1 VAGKDSYL
9 RPMLE
14 AGSSRVFNCIERHR
28 KLQAE
33 AADDV
38 SFFKHEPLHNVVVI
52 KEVRPDYEAAALGR
66 NLVTKLYL
74 PYNQGDVYE
83 GGRSVFLH
91 DPKLLTILNELVGL
105 QGPRLAKEDMR
116 SDLKMLQVFDGLPSL
131 DAFLLRDALELEG
144 FRPNPLF
151 LEVSEIERAAIYDYI
166 RQKFEPLVRAALGSG
181 SFQSS
186 KVAYLVDKMWEA
198 KDLDALDPLIEA
210 CRFPKDEALSIFT
223 AWKGINFY
231 TFEYERIKGL
241 IESLGQWL
249 ARISIPRFGSLT
261 ADTEHVT
268 FLKDS
273 AIERLKHHTSAVE
286 EIVGE
291 YDTLYQRFVV
301 SRDAVVDFIDFL
313 HRSREI
319 YWRMGEGLSALNHAT
334 HCWNLST
341 ANYFSRRLP
350 FDRLE
355 HVLNCVLHILA
366 DERRG
371 DRAGSANFVLA
382 RS

>member
-1 VAGKDSYL
+1 MAGKNSYL

-14 AGSSRVFNCIERHR
+14 AGSSRVFNCIERHL
-28 KLQAE
+28 KLRADG
-33 AADDV
+33 ADD
-38 SFFKHEPLHNVVVI
+38 SRFFKHEPLHNVVII
-52 KEVRPDYEAAALGR
+52 KEVRPDDEGAGMGR
-66 NLVTKLYL
+66 NLLTKLYL
-74 PYNQGDVYE
+74 PYNEHDVYE

-91 DPKLLTILNELVGL
+91 DPKLVATLNELVGL
-105 QGPRLAKEDMR
+105 QGPKLSKDDIR

-144 FRPNPLF
+144 FTPNPLY
-151 LEVSEIERAAIYDYI
+151 LEVSDTERAAIYDYI
-166 RQKFEPLVRAALGSG
+166 RKKFEPLVRAALGSG

-210 CRFPKDEALSIFT
+210 CRFPKHEALSIFT

-231 TFEYERIKGL
+231 TFEYDRIKGR
-241 IESLGQWL
+241 IEELGRWL
-249 ARISIPRFGSLT
+249 ARTSIPRFGSLT
-261 ADTEHVT
+261 ADAEHVM

-273 AIERLKHHTSAVE
+273 AIERLKHHASAVDD
-286 EIVGE
+286 IVRE
-291 YDTLYQRFVV
+291 YDKLYARFVV
-301 SRDAVVDFIDFL
+301 SRDAVTDFIDFL

-334 HCWNLST
+334 HCWDLST
-341 ANYFSRRLP
+341 ANFFGRRLP

-355 HVLNCVLHILA
+355 HVLNCLLRILA
-366 DERRG
+366 DERRT
-371 DRAGSANFVLA
+371 DRASSANFVFV
-382 RS
+382 

>member
-1 VAGKDSYL
+1 
-9 RPMLE
+9 MLE

-28 KLQAE
+28 KLRAE
-33 AADDV
+33 GADDAC
-38 SFFKHEPLHNVVVI
+38 FFKHGPLHNVVLI
-52 KEVRPDYEAAALGR
+52 KEVRPDYEGLALGR
-66 NLVTKLYL
+66 NLLTKLYL
-74 PYNQGDVYE
+74 PYNENDVYE

-91 DPKLLTILNELVGL
+91 DPKLLTALNELVGL
-105 QGPRLAKEDMR
+105 QGPKLAKEDIR

-144 FRPNPLF
+144 FKPNPLY
-151 LEVSEIERAAIYDYI
+151 LEVSDVERAAIYDYI

-198 KDLDALDPLIEA
+198 KDLDALDPLIDA

-231 TFEYERIKGL
+231 TYEYERIRSQ
-241 IESLGQWL
+241 IEDMGRWL
-249 ARISIPRFGSLT
+249 ARTSVPRFGSLT
-261 ADTEHVT
+261 ADAEHVT
-268 FLKDS
+268 FLKES
-273 AIERLKHHTSAVE
+273 AIERLKHHASAVD
-286 EIVGE
+286 EIVHE
-291 YDTLYQRFVV
+291 YDALYARFVV
-301 SRDAVVDFIDFL
+301 SRDAVTDFIDFL

-334 HCWNLST
+334 HCWDLST
-341 ANYFSRRLP
+341 GNFFGRRLP

-355 HVLNCVLHILA
+355 HVLNCLLRILA
-366 DERRG
+366 EERRG
-371 DRAGSANFVLA
+371 AASSANFVFV
-382 RS
+382 

>member
-1 VAGKDSYL
+1 
-9 RPMLE
+9 MLE
-14 AGSSRVFNCIERHR
+14 AGSSRVFNCIERYR

-33 AADDV
+33 EVPDAR
-38 SFFKHEPLHNVVVI
+38 FFRHEPLHNVVII
-52 KEVRPDYEAAALGR
+52 KEARSDHESQMMDR

-74 PYNQGDVYE
+74 PYNQNDVYE

-105 QGPRLAKEDMR
+105 QGPKLSKEDIR
-116 SDLKMLQVFDGLPSL
+116 SDLKMLQLFDGLPSL

-144 FRPNPLF
+144 YKPNPLY
-151 LEVSEIERAAIYDYI
+151 LEVSDVERAAIYDHI

-210 CRFPKDEALSIFT
+210 CRFPKEEALSIFT

-231 TFEYERIKGL
+231 TYEHQRIKGR
-241 IESLGQWL
+241 IAGMGQWL
-249 ARISIPRFGSLT
+249 ARTTVPRFGSIA
-261 ADTEHVT
+261 ADSEHVM
-268 FLKDS
+268 FLRDS
-273 AIERLKHHTSAVE
+273 AIDRLKHHVAAVDA
-286 EIVGE
+286 IINE
-291 YDTLYQRFVV
+291 YDTLYERFVV

-319 YWRMGEGLSALNHAT
+319 YWRLGEGLSALNHAT
-334 HCWNLST
+334 HCWDLST
-341 ANYFSRRLP
+341 ANFFGRRLP

-355 HVLNCVLHILA
+355 RVLNCLLNILA
-366 DERRG
+366 EERRG
-371 DRAGSANFVLA
+371 NPAGSANFVLA
-382 RS
+382 